1 MKLRSISDS
10 KRAQWHSNS
19 KPPRR
24 NLETSEG
31 SRSNAAAVEG
41 PERRKFQQ
49 RWQTPDGLLSTSR
62 EVASHAARYLRRWQ
76 RSSSG
81 SVLDELVDDASSLI
95 VVNYFALTEFDRPQ
109 TIEQFRQFC
118 WPLASRFMS
127 GECRKYSLEH
137 GGDDSVRA
145 HMEKES
151 IEGNG
156 DVLDNID
163 WLRGAQSSPQFTHV
177 YARQSLERLM
187 QLPPSMSRIALK
199 IADGASLV
207 EASKEMSLDIL

>member
-1 MKLRSISDS
+1 
-10 KRAQWHSNS
+10 
-19 KPPRR
+19 
-24 NLETSEG
+24 
-31 SRSNAAAVEG
+31 
-41 PERRKFQQ
+41 
-49 RWQTPDGLLSTSR
+49 
-62 EVASHAARYLRRWQ
+62 
-76 RSSSG
+76 
-81 SVLDELVDDASSLI
+81 
-95 VVNYFALTEFDRPQ
+95 
-109 TIEQFRQFC
+109 
-118 WPLASRFMS
+118 MS

-207 EASKEMSLDIL
+207 EASKEMSLDILDGMKLVKSGREVMQWSAEMDADERKGNTVTISPHAQRRAWERFKISISHADAQTISEQIALGLATKIDDDDSAENIHWSVAIHGKFVPLVFNHQRKHIVTVLPECSLTSHDGKSNG